1 MSKKHRLS
9 RSADFERAYRQGKSI
24 AGRYAVL
31 YYFDRS
37 AEKGVSEPRL
47 GVSVSRK
54 VGGAVV
60 RNQVKRILKE
70 IFRSYQDRL
79 APGYDYVII
88 ARPGLADFIGKSQF
102 NEVVEMIGDLFRRAE
117 LIQEAD

>member
-1 MSKKHRLS
+1 MNKTNRLS
-9 RSADFERAYRQGKSI
+9 RSADFDRAYRQGKSV

-31 YYFDRS
+31 YFFDRS
-37 AEKGVSEPRL
+37 SEDGESAPRL

-60 RNQVKRILKE
+60 RNEVKRVLKE
-70 IFRSYQDRL
+70 SFRTLLDRL

-88 ARPGLADFIGKSQF
+88 ARPGLADYIDKSQHG
-102 NEVVEMIGDLFRRAE
+102 EVVEMMADLYRRAE

>member
-1 MSKKHRLS
+1 VNKRHRLS
-9 RSADFERAYRQGKSI
+9 RSADFERVYRQGKSV
-24 AGRYAVL
+24 AGRYAIL
-31 YYFDRS
+31 YYFDQPEET
-37 AEKGVSEPRL
+37 AGNGPRL

-60 RNQVKRILKE
+60 RNRVKRTVKE
-70 IFRSYQDRL
+70 IFRQHQEEM

-88 ARPGLADFIGKSQF
+88 ARTGLAEYIDKSRF
-102 NEVVEMIGDLFRRAE
+102 EEVSGMIEGLFRRAD